1 MRLLESDALVVVD
14 VQNDFLPGGALAV
27 PDGDAVIAPIN
38 RLASHAP
45 NVVVTQDWHPSAHAS
60 FASRHSGRM
69 PFETLAL
76 PYGEQV
82 LWPDHCVQGSSGAE
96 LAPGLEVPR
105 AGLILRKGTHPEV
118 DSYSAFLEADRTT
131 RTGLAGYLRE
141 CGVTRL
147 VLTGLATDFCILWT
161 ALDARAEGFAVLLV
175 EDAVRGIDVDGSV
188 GRALE
193 TMAKVGVQRLQSQDI
208 EA

>member
-45 NVVVTQDWHPSAHAS
+45 HVVVTQDWHPSSHAS

-82 LWPDHCVQGSSGAE
+82 LWPDHCVQGSYGAE

-131 RTGLAGYLRE
+131 RTGLADYLRE

-161 ALDARAEGFAVLLV
+161 ALDARAEGFDVLLV

-193 TMAKVGVQRLQSQDI
+193 AMAQVGVQRLHSHEI
-208 EA
+208 ET